1 MSPLYSKKIVIGVD
15 NLEIRL
21 LLALFFVGYFLGALV
36 GRFVRRSRRALLLNP
51 GHEWAL
57 FRAQEFAKLELE
69 DQISTSARNLE
80 TTVEQ
85 MKATQEDLRQRNL
98 ILEPQPNASLDR
110 ISKKRTY

>member
-1 MSPLYSKKIVIGVD
+1 M
-15 NLEIRL
+15 
-21 LLALFFVGYFLGALV
+21 GYFLGALV
-36 GRFVRRSRRALLLNP
+36 GRFVRRSRRALLFNL

-57 FRAQEFAKLELE
+57 FRAQESAKLELE
-69 DQISTSARNLE
+69 DQISTSASNLE